1 MDIMVFRFYGYIEY
15 IGDISVNILTQI
27 IDEPKI
33 NQNLK
38 NKNKNKKTLK
48 NKIRNILDILKL
60 FCSRK

>member
-1 MDIMVFRFYGYIEY
+1 MDIMVFRFYRYIEY